1 MVIRMMMKNRK
12 KTGIMKRAGA
22 AVLLAVLLWGLTAC
36 GGTEREWK
44 TEFSSTDW
52 KTLELSLDGRILTFP
67 VLCTD
72 LEAVGYKID
81 KDTAN
86 RMEVL
91 EAGYY
96 TTGIPMEN
104 KEGAKIWVR
113 FKNFGEKD
121 KSLKDCEV
129 YGLSFNYD
137 DYEGENPEVL
147 LCSGISF
154 HSTVDEV
161 KEAMGEPY
169 DYQKSESDFIEGAYS
184 ETLKYY
190 VAEAYHSNNIEF
202 SFYNGAM
209 YQITIINID

>member
-1 MVIRMMMKNRK
+1 M
-12 KTGIMKRAGA
+12 
-22 AVLLAVLLWGLTAC
+22 LLAALLWGLTAC

-81 KDTAN
+81 TDKAS

-96 TTGIPMEN
+96 TTGILMEN
-104 KEGAKIWVR
+104 KEGVKIYVR

-121 KSLKDCEV
+121 KRLKDCEV
-129 YGLSFNYD
+129 YGLSFHYD
-137 DYEGENPEVL
+137 DYEDANPEVL

-154 HSTVDEV
+154 QSTVDEV

-169 DYQKSESDFIEGAYS
+169 EYQKSDSDFIEGAYT
-184 ETLKYY
+184 ETLKYF
-190 VAEAYHSNNIEF
+190 VAESYHSNNIEF
-202 SFYNGAM
+202 MFYNGDM
-209 YQITIINID
+209 YQITIINTD